1 MPTDFSLAATATEST
16 PSHLEPEF
24 LLSTGYLNLLWADT
38 KEIATEPLRWDGDD
52 WRNFALIGGGLA
64 VTAAVI
70 DKPVRDAAQRNRSA
84 SSDRFFRRIERF
96 GTKQYGLPVLAG
108 FYAYGEFTDDYN
120 AKTTALDGV
129 SASVI
134 SGVATSVL
142 KGVFGRS
149 RPNTGKGPHDFRPF
163 NGGASFPSGHTTGA
177 FAFASVIAAHYDSPW
192 VDTTAYGVASLVGL
206 ARIQLDAHWASDVV
220 GGALIGG
227 LIGHHLVQFN
237 RDLRE
242 KYPGVAPI
250 LSADGQQLLLS
261 WEF

>member
-1 MPTDFSLAATATEST
+1 
-16 PSHLEPEF
+16 
-24 LLSTGYLNLLWADT
+24 
-38 KEIATEPLRWDGDD
+38 
-52 WRNFALIGGGLA
+52 
-64 VTAAVI
+64 
-70 DKPVRDAAQRNRSA
+70 VRDAAQRTRST
-84 SSDRFFRRIERF
+84 SSDSFFRRIERF

-149 RPNTGKGPHDFRPF
+149 RPNTGKGPHDFHPF
-163 NGGASFPSGHTTGA
+163 NGGASFPSGHATGA
-177 FAFASVIAAHYDSPW
+177 FAVASVIAAHYDSPW
-192 VDTTAYGVASLVGL
+192 VDTAAYGIAGLVGV
-206 ARIQLDAHWASDVV
+206 ARIQLDAHWTSDVI

-237 RDLRE
+237 RELRE
-242 KYPGVAPI
+242 KYPTVAPVV
-250 LSADGQQLLLS
+250 STDGQQLLLS